1 MNDKQAD
8 DRVVP
13 PHCAALVFEV
23 KGDGEMTVTMLLAE
37 GTSGRLFSDG
47 EAPKAS
53 QMAVVA
59 LDATR
64 KAFAAR
70 NNPDHFE
77 DEEY

>member
-23 KGDGEMTVTMLLAE
+23 KGDGEMTLTMLLAE

-47 EAPKAS
+47 DAPLAS
-53 QMAVVA
+53 QMAVIA
-59 LDATR
+59 MGATR

-70 NNPDHFE
+70 VDS
-77 DEEY
+77 DEEEEG